1 MTASAASLPMR
12 LRPRF
17 FRALACGGN
26 DGPDRTG
33 AAALWLA
40 DPFAAE
46 SGLTGSG
53 LTGSGLTGSGLTGS
67 GLTADCAGRLIP
79 WPAGFAARPGLV
91 AFGSGPVGASASSCA
106 ASARSA
112 RTAAC
117 MRCRTSSD
125 SAGGADGGG
134 PARATP
140 RTRWGSSWLLS

>member
-12 LRPRF
+12 LRRRF

-53 LTGSGLTGSGLTGS
+53 LTGSGLTGSGLTGW
-67 GLTADCAGRLIP
+67 A
-79 WPAGFAARPGLV
+79 
-91 AFGSGPVGASASSCA
+91 
-106 ASARSA
+106 
-112 RTAAC
+112 
-117 MRCRTSSD
+117 
-125 SAGGADGGG
+125 
-134 PARATP
+134 
-140 RTRWGSSWLLS
+140 